1 MEEEGTEILFRPGTE
16 TILKEHFSSQNSVSG
31 GGELNLLQY
40 CTTEET
46 EEVKGL
52 LKNVASTASGNGK
65 SEGQFSFSSSSSIPA
80 NEDQERQ
87 PESTNRA
94 FFPASTRG
102 QPSVSTSN
110 LFDSV
115 AEDDESISID
125 QDGTNKKSNDRF
137 HPALKAALYTEGQ
150 EAVWHEDQ
158 YTTISSVYVKPKK
171 TEVAASSDPQ
181 EKSRNRMKI
190 PFFKSRG
197 KKQQHIVAEVE
208 PTPRPVKIHITK
220 KKVAKAVLLLP
231 PKEAETENIEMTGES
246 FCNSN
251 EIEKEKLMKENEMH
265 AAITENTIQA
275 RRLLDTVL
283 SGNDLD
289 EEESER
295 VAKEA
300 FIHAATARRIAN
312 CSGYDAKEGKDINDD
327 QGVQEAIELENVL
340 SYLAEEGEQAALQH
354 RRQQTEEAG
363 DEKSD
368 EDKEDQEGEKYTKAI
383 DVTVVKSDASGKAK
397 KKRRGKLVVSEYAAR
412 AVHYLESIIPKN
424 IHNNKNDS
432 AEGAETGI
440 IYDKLQPALSS
451 AEDFWSEA
459 GMSTLG
465 LKSDT
470 LEYGFSIDEDVDA
483 TGNRIDR
490 EGACLLRNFDMM
502 SLSSLNEILDG
513 GDTTNERKHGMER
526 EGALSGNSRLQR
538 ASKGELSPRSAIR
551 EIGIPMRKKHR
562 QPPTTQPR
570 RNRGRFLGLMT
581 PKTARSTHNEK
592 KEKQLPVGDDTNNF
606 KKWGGFFKTPRGS
619 EGVPSQLHLVLEE
632 EDEDRSEDHSEDQSN
647 KESMP
652 SDTPSVQNTPSSA
665 AGKETILKPTLS
677 NKVDSAGAEED
688 LVEAFSD
695 SCLGVPKD
703 NRYTPAFISEE
714 TKDERGSANR
724 YRSILHD
731 NEIELKLSVAT
742 PEDQQDLE
750 SVRDSKNSLSEDTNL
765 EHSSSAEEKNGK
777 AEETHQEDRTDLSTF
792 NDSESGGPKNCDRYH
807 SEPIGKTP
815 KRAGLDME
823 ENVNR
828 TAREEET
835 RVQEKRSLLSPIE
848 LSAKKNAIKEGP
860 KDHDDQNLS
869 SQIKGKEFKEN
880 KTKIEVGNDDGTSQ
894 NTSLNKTDV
903 QTVKSDEKSS
913 CKMQKE
919 KQEEMSTAASE
930 GSKSKIFNRVV
941 DMIGRN
947 KRKPLVPNTIVEEI
961 FVVENGIKK
970 ISGREHHIH
979 DIHEARLLTEK
990 VISERDKHAFA
1001 PPLSNPT
1008 VCQRAKA
1015 ISNRKKP
1022 STRPSY
1028 TVINDSNT
1036 VLQQAISNGNLKA
1049 VESNEEGDDVVP
1061 LNYLAMMLKKKLND
1075 EKVKT
1080 SDVTDAIEM
1089 RKPTQE
1095 QFSDQKPDAD
1105 SFVAAIRG
1113 PRQKEAPGVALEEI
1127 AIRNY
1132 QKNRDP
1138 TIGKATKKILVDL
1151 APTPRGPERE
1161 TLFDEE
1167 DDTKDETD
1175 DIKIRDPPIKEEE
1188 DERQRRK
1195 LITERLFQAGSSSY
1209 QDEIMPKRETS
1220 GDAIKTVPTVASAES
1235 YEEEPVEDSVQV
1247 RLDHN
1252 DTSGVNNENL
1262 KKRDVHEF
1270 KSHTHSGRG
1279 RRKLSI
1285 SFLKGGKRK

>member
-46 EEVKGL
+46 DDVRGL
-52 LKNVASTASGNGK
+52 LKNVASSVSGKGE
-65 SEGQFSFSSSSSIPA
+65 SERQFSFSSSSSIPA
-80 NEDQERQ
+80 NEDQERL

-102 QPSVSTSN
+102 QPPLSTSN

-115 AEDDESISID
+115 AENDESVSID
-125 QDGTNKKSNDRF
+125 QDGTNEKSNDRF

-158 YTTISSVYVKPKK
+158 CTTISSVYVNPKK
-171 TEVAASSDPQ
+171 TEVVVSSHPQ
-181 EKSRNRMKI
+181 EKPRNRMKI

-197 KKQQHIVAEVE
+197 KKQQPIAAEVE
-208 PTPRPVKIHITK
+208 PAPRPVKIHIKK
-220 KKVAKAVLLLP
+220 KKVTKAVLLLP
-231 PKEAETENIEMTGES
+231 PKEAETESIEMARES

-251 EIEKEKLMKENEMH
+251 EIEKEKLMKENEMN

-283 SGNDLD
+283 SGNDLN

-312 CSGYDAKEGKDINDD
+312 CSGYDAKDSEDMNDD
-327 QGVQEAIELENVL
+327 QVVQEAIELENVL
-340 SYLAEEGEQAALQH
+340 SYLVEEGEQAALQH
-354 RRQQTEEAG
+354 RRQQTEEAS

-368 EDKEDQEGEKYTKAI
+368 KDKEDQEG
-383 DVTVVKSDASGKAK
+383 VTVVKSDAFTKTK
-397 KKRRGKLVVSEYAAR
+397 KKRRGKLVVSAYAAR

-424 IHNNKNDS
+424 IHNNKNDT

-470 LEYGFSIDEDVDA
+470 LEYGFPTDEDVDEA
-483 TGNRIDR
+483 GNRIDHD
-490 EGACLLRNFDMM
+490 GAGLLRNFDMM

-513 GDTTNERKHGMER
+513 GGTTSERKHDLEG

-538 ASKGELSPRSAIR
+538 SSRGELSPRSALR

-562 QPPTTQPR
+562 RPPTQQR
-570 RNRGRFLGLMT
+570 RNRGGFLGLMT
-581 PKTARSTHNEK
+581 PRTVRSTHNEK
-592 KEKQLPVGDDTNNF
+592 KEKQLAVGDDANTE

-619 EGVPSQLHLVLEE
+619 ESAPSQLHLVLEE
-632 EDEDRSEDHSEDQSN
+632 EDEDRSEDHFEDQSN
-647 KESMP
+647 KESRP
-652 SDTPSVQNTPSSA
+652 SDSPSVQNTPASA
-665 AGKETILKPTLS
+665 TGKEKNLKPTLS
-677 NKVDSAGAEED
+677 NRMDSAGAEED
-688 LVEAFSD
+688 LVEAYSD
-695 SCLGVPKD
+695 SCLGIPKD

-714 TKDERGSANR
+714 TKDERGSAHR
-724 YRSILHD
+724 YKSILQD

-742 PEDQQDLE
+742 FEDQQDSE
-750 SVRDSKNSLSEDTNL
+750 SVRDNKNALSEDANL
-765 EHSSSAEEKNGK
+765 EHLSSTEEKNSK
-777 AEETHQEDRTDLSTF
+777 AEGTHQEDRTDLSSI
-792 NDSESGGPKNCDRYH
+792 NDSDSGGPKNCDRYH

-815 KRAGLDME
+815 KRAGPDME

-828 TAREEET
+828 TAIDEET

-848 LSAKKNAIKEGP
+848 LSAKKSSFKEGP
-860 KDHDDQNLS
+860 KKDQDDQNLS
-869 SQIKGKEFKEN
+869 SQIKEIELKEN
-880 KTKIEVGNDDGTSQ
+880 ETKTEVGNNNVTPQKTSL
-894 NTSLNKTDV
+894 LNKTDV
-903 QTVKSDEKSS
+903 QTVKSHEKS
-913 CKMQKE
+913 KIKIQKE
-919 KQEEMSTAASE
+919 KQEEMSTTASE

-947 KRKPLVPNTIVEEI
+947 KRKPLVPNTIVEEM

-1001 PPLSNPT
+1001 PPLSKPT
-1008 VCQRAKA
+1008 VGQRAKA
-1015 ISNRKKP
+1015 ISNMKKP
-1022 STRPSY
+1022 STRSSY

-1075 EKVKT
+1075 KKVKI
-1080 SDVTDAIEM
+1080 SDVTAIEM

-1095 QFSDQKPDAD
+1095 QFLNQKPDAD

-1127 AIRNY
+1127 AIRNCK
-1132 QKNRDP
+1132 KNRDP
-1138 TIGKATKKILVDL
+1138 IIGKATNEILVDL

-1161 TLFDEE
+1161 TVFDDEE
-1167 DDTKDETD
+1167 DETKDKTN

-1209 QDEIMPKRETS
+1209 QDDTVPKREKTS

-1235 YEEEPVEDSVQV
+1235 YEEEPVENSVQV
-1247 RLDHN
+1247 SLDQE
-1252 DTSGVNNENL
+1252 DTSDVNKPSL
-1262 KKRDVHEF
+1262 KAKGAHE
-1270 KSHTHSGRG
+1270 SNPHTHSGRG